1 MLSKVYNIPNSC
13 HSADLLLSQKRYAEP
28 SSILQTEKRAVEWP
42 TLIVFLATY
51 SLWALATTWLWSVFP
66 TLAILAAGLAVAQFS
81 SLTHEVLHGH
91 PFRSQTLSEA
101 LVFPGLSVFV
111 PYLRFKDTH
120 LQHHFD
126 PALTDPYDDP
136 ESNYCDP
143 AVWARLSPV
152 AKLILRFNNTLVG
165 RVLIGPV
172 VSTVTFLAMDWC
184 LARDGNRRVIL
195 GWALH
200 VTGVGLVLAWLM
212 TVGQMPVWAYLVAVY
227 VSMSLL
233 KIRTFLEHR
242 AHDQARART
251 VIIESRGP
259 LSLLFLNNNFH
270 VVHHMHPTVP
280 WYRLPGL
287 YFGNRDHY
295 QRRNEGYVYRNYL
308 DIFRQF
314 LFRAKDPVPHP
325 IWPVDKGGAVGSGAL
340 DQPAELRGGAGVVE
354 ERHSGLIVARH

>member
-1 MLSKVYNIPNSC
+1 
-13 HSADLLLSQKRYAEP
+13 
-28 SSILQTEKRAVEWP
+28 LQTESRAVEWP
-42 TLIVFLATY
+42 TLIVFAATY
-51 SLWALATTWLWSVFP
+51 SLWVLATTYLWTVSPV
-66 TLAILAAGLAVAQFS
+66 LAIPVAALAIGQYS

-101 LVFPGLSVFV
+101 LVFPGLTVFV
-111 PYLRFKDTH
+111 PYLRFKDLH

-143 AVWARLSPV
+143 AAWARLPAL
-152 AKLILRFNNTLVG
+152 AKLILRFNNTLIG

-172 VSTVTFLAMDWC
+172 VSTVVFLATDWR
-184 LARDGNRRVIL
+184 LMRAGDRRVMQ

-200 VTGVGLVLAWLM
+200 LPGLALLLAWLL
-212 TVGQMPVWAYLVAVY
+212 TVAAMPIWAYLVAVY

-242 AHDQARART
+242 AHEAARART
-251 VIIESRGP
+251 VIIESQGP

-270 VVHHMHPTVP
+270 VVHHMHPAVP
-280 WYRLPGL
+280 WYKLPGL

-295 QRRNEGYVYRNYL
+295 LRRNDGYVYRSYVE
-308 DIFRQF
+308 IVRQF
-314 LFRAKDPVPHP
+314 LFHAKDPVPHP
-325 IWPVDKGGAVGSGAL
+325 VWPVEKGGAL
-340 DQPAELRGGAGVVE
+340 DEPAELRGGAGVVE
-354 ERHSGLIVARH
+354 ERHAGLIVARH